1 MIKQLTLATALVT
14 ILASASFAQTA
25 PRLEQIETAI
35 ASAEA
40 ACASGAPSCAGLLQR
55 AIGSIAA
62 APVPAATR
70 IRLVASAAARV
81 TQSLPANME
90 STNVATLTAG
100 AGRLAVQVMSSILEA
115 GGPAAE
121 RAATLAAVA
130 AAIEQIST
138 ASTSKAAERPEVAA
152 QITSDLITQI
162 GRAPMPAAA
171 RIEALSIAAA
181 QVTDSLPA
189 SVSSAVATASITV
202 IVQTAATTTRTI
214 VDNAPPNEA
223 GAVQAAVATGRS
235 AIVTAAARQAARRP
249 GSAAAIS
256 QLISTTA
263 PAEQNAP
270 SGIVPVI
277 DIVPFPRASPT

>member
-25 PRLEQIETAI
+25 PRSAQIETAI

-40 ACASGAPSCAGLLQR
+40 ACASGAPSCTDLLQR

-81 TQSLPANME
+81 TQSLPANMA

-100 AGRLAVQVMSSILEA
+100 AGRLAVQVMSSILETA
-115 GGPAAE
+115 GPAE
-121 RAATLAAVA
+121 RAAALAAVA

-171 RIEALSIAAA
+171 RVEALSIAAA
-181 QVTDSLPA
+181 RVTDSLPA

-202 IVQTAATTTRTI
+202 IVQAASTTTRTI

-223 GAVQAAVATGRS
+223 GAVQAAVATGRT

-249 GSAAAIS
+249 GTAAIIS

-263 PAEQNAP
+263 PAGQNAP
-270 SGIVPVI
+270 SGLVPVI

>member
-25 PRLEQIETAI
+25 PRSAQIETAI

-40 ACASGAPSCAGLLQR
+40 ACASGAPSCTDLLQR

-81 TQSLPANME
+81 TQSLPANMA

-100 AGRLAVQVMSSILEA
+100 AGRLAVQVMSSILET

-121 RAATLAAVA
+121 RAAALAAVA

-171 RIEALSIAAA
+171 RVEALSIAAA
-181 QVTDSLPA
+181 RVTDSLPA

-202 IVQTAATTTRTI
+202 IVQAAATTTRTI

-223 GAVQAAVATGRS
+223 GAVQAAVTTGRS

-249 GSAAAIS
+249 GTAAIIS

-263 PAEQNAP
+263 PAVQNAP
-270 SGIVPVI
+270 PSLVPAI

>member
-25 PRLEQIETAI
+25 PRSAQIETAI

-40 ACASGAPSCAGLLQR
+40 ACASGAPSCTDLLQR

-70 IRLVASAAARV
+70 IQLVASAAARV
-81 TQSLPANME
+81 TQSLPANMA
-90 STNVATLTAG
+90 STNVATLTAS
-100 AGRLAVQVMSSILEA
+100 AGRLAVQVMSSILET

-121 RAATLAAVA
+121 RAAALAAVA

-152 QITSDLITQI
+152 QITSDLIIQI

-171 RIEALSIAAA
+171 RVEALSIAAA
-181 QVTDSLPA
+181 RVTDSLPA

-202 IVQTAATTTRTI
+202 IVQAAATTTQTI

-223 GAVQAAVATGRS
+223 GAVQAAVTTGRS

-249 GSAAAIS
+249 GTATIIS

-263 PAEQNAP
+263 PAVQNAP
-270 SGIVPVI
+270 PSLVPAI

>member
-25 PRLEQIETAI
+25 AQSAQIETAI

-40 ACASGAPSCAGLLQR
+40 ACASGAPSCTALMQR

-70 IRLVASAAARV
+70 IQLVASAAARV
-81 TQSLPANME
+81 TQSLPANMA
-90 STNVATLTAG
+90 STNVATLTAS
-100 AGRLAVQVMSSILEA
+100 AGRLAVQVTSSILETA
-115 GGPAAE
+115 GPAE
-121 RAATLAAVA
+121 RAAALAAVP

-138 ASTSKAAERPEVAA
+138 ASKSKAAERPEVAA

-162 GRAPMPAAA
+162 GGAPMPAAA
-171 RIEALSIAAA
+171 RVEALSIAAA
-181 QVTDSLPA
+181 RVTDSLPA
-189 SVSSAVATASITV
+189 SVSSAVAIASIRV
-202 IVQTAATTTRTI
+202 IVQAAATTTRTI
-214 VDNAPPNEA
+214 VENAPLNEA
-223 GAVQAAVATGRS
+223 GAVQAAVTTGRS

-249 GSAAAIS
+249 GTAVIIS

-263 PAEQNAP
+263 PAVQNAP
-270 SGIVPVI
+270 PILVPVI
-277 DIVPFPRASPT
+277 NIVPFPRASPT

>member
-25 PRLEQIETAI
+25 PRSAQIETAI

-40 ACASGAPSCAGLLQR
+40 ACASGAPSCTDLLQR

-81 TQSLPANME
+81 TQSLPANMA

-100 AGRLAVQVMSSILEA
+100 AGRLAVQVMSSILET

-121 RAATLAAVA
+121 RAAALAAVA

-171 RIEALSIAAA
+171 RVEALSIAAA
-181 QVTDSLPA
+181 RVTDSLPA

-202 IVQTAATTTRTI
+202 IVQAAATTTRTI

-223 GAVQAAVATGRS
+223 GAVQAAVTTGRS

-249 GSAAAIS
+249 DTAAIIS

-263 PAEQNAP
+263 PAGQNAP
-270 SGIVPVI
+270 PSLVPAI

>member
-130 AAIEQIST
+130 AAIEQI
-138 ASTSKAAERPEVAA
+138 
-152 QITSDLITQI
+152 
-162 GRAPMPAAA
+162 
-171 RIEALSIAAA
+171 
-181 QVTDSLPA
+181 
-189 SVSSAVATASITV
+189 
-202 IVQTAATTTRTI
+202 
-214 VDNAPPNEA
+214 
-223 GAVQAAVATGRS
+223 
-235 AIVTAAARQAARRP
+235 
-249 GSAAAIS
+249 
-256 QLISTTA
+256 
-263 PAEQNAP
+263 
-270 SGIVPVI
+270 
-277 DIVPFPRASPT
+277 

>member
-25 PRLEQIETAI
+25 PRSAQIETAI

-40 ACASGAPSCAGLLQR
+40 ACASGAPSCTDLLQR

-81 TQSLPANME
+81 TQSLPANMA
-90 STNVATLTAG
+90 STNVATLTAS
-100 AGRLAVQVMSSILEA
+100 AGRLAVQVMSSILET

-121 RAATLAAVA
+121 RAAALAAVA

-171 RIEALSIAAA
+171 RVEALSIAAA
-181 QVTDSLPA
+181 RVTDSLPA

-202 IVQTAATTTRTI
+202 IVQAAATTTQTI

-223 GAVQAAVATGRS
+223 GAVQAAVTTGRS

-249 GSAAAIS
+249 GTATIIS

-263 PAEQNAP
+263 PAVQNAP
-270 SGIVPVI
+270 PSLVPAI

>member
-25 PRLEQIETAI
+25 AQSAQIETAI

-40 ACASGAPSCAGLLQR
+40 ACASGGANCTDLLQR

-81 TQSLPANME
+81 TQSLPANMA

-100 AGRLAVQVMSSILEA
+100 AGRLAVQVMSSILET

-121 RAATLAAVA
+121 RAAALAAVA

-152 QITSDLITQI
+152 QITSDLIIQI

-171 RIEALSIAAA
+171 RVEALSIAAA
-181 QVTDSLPA
+181 RVTDSLPA

-202 IVQTAATTTRTI
+202 IIQAAATTTRTI

-223 GAVQAAVATGRS
+223 GAVQAAVATGRT

-249 GSAAAIS
+249 GTAAIIS

-263 PAEQNAP
+263 PAVQNAP
-270 SGIVPVI
+270 PSLVPAI